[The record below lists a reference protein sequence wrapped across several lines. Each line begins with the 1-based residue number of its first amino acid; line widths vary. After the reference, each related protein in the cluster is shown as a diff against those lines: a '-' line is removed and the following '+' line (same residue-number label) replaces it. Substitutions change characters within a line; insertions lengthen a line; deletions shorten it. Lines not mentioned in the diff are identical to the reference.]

1 MCFSAFMPQCV
12 CSCSRKKEEERRACC
27 VLTSTARLEED
38 QIVSGLT
45 RLFKSLHSG
54 TFKINQEAFFDVL
67 CRRSV
72 SCYAEVYLGPCLPFP
87 IADSHTHVP
96 VCVCVM
102 HLPAVVGFFCP
113 FSLPPFL
120 GSSACGAQ
128 NGTDTSHSTHSSAP
142 HPCYINHV
150 IYYLLC

>member
-12 CSCSRKKEEERRACC
+12 YSCSRKKEEERRACC
-27 VLTSTARLEED
+27 VLTWTAPLEED

-45 RLFKSLHSG
+45 QLFKPLHSG
-54 TFKINQEAFFDVL
+54 TFKINQEAFSDVL

-72 SCYAEVYLGPCLPFP
+72 SCYAEVYLDPCLPFP

-102 HLPAVVGFFCP
+102 HLPAVVSFFCP

-120 GSSACGAQ
+120 SSSACGAQ
-128 NGTDTSHSTHSSAP
+128 NGTDTSCSTHSSTP
-142 HPCYINHV
+142 HPF
-150 IYYLLC
+150 YLRQN